1 MRAQPFDDYRPLLI
15 AFNLATQ
22 RGDASQGAGTIG
34 PRRKVVEA
42 RATRGKRSQH
52 RIAMRYGL
60 VARHAQASQNVARR
74 PHHHRL
80 CVRTHH
86 FRLYYILLSTNA
98 ARTRRTRYNSARV
111 LRLDNKAIAHIFY
124 ETADLM
130 EVNGDD
136 SFRIRSY
143 RRAAEALEGHPQQV
157 SDLMDEPK
165 KLLAIPGIGKG
176 MAANIQELN
185 REGKLT
191 PHQELLKKYRPSM
204 LELLKIQGLGPKTIA
219 MLWSAFQVSDLAGVE
234 QLARDGK
241 LRELPRM
248 SEKTEQ
254 KILKAIEDYRR
265 ISGRFLLDEAD
276 RTAEKLTEHL
286 RHIQGIDKITPAGSL
301 RRGRETVGDLDV
313 LVTGPCCV
321 DDQQRADLIEEILRF
336 PGIVQV
342 LAKGDN
348 KVSFKLRNGLQVDVR
363 TLSPDTY
370 GAALQYFTG
379 SKNHNVTLRQRAL
392 KLGFTLSEY
401 GLFRLDDNQ
410 RVAGATEEE
419 IYGKLNLDCIPP
431 EMRENC
437 GEIEAAAEHK
447 LPRLITIDDI
457 RGEVHMHTVET
468 DGRNTIAEM
477 AEAAKARGYQYIAIT
492 DHSKNLAF
500 ANGLDDKRAVE
511 HIARIHAANDQTE
524 GITIMAGIEVD
535 ILADGA
541 LDLSDSVLEQM
552 DVVVA
557 SVHSAFNQESGQMT
571 DRLLQAIGNGNVSIL
586 GHPTGRLLLR
596 RDAYPFN
603 MDAVLK
609 TALQNKVAMELN
621 AYPDRLDLNDVH
633 LRMARE
639 HGVKVVINTDA
650 HHTTHFE
657 KIKYGILQARR
668 AWLTPADVLNTLP
681 EKEFRQAMKRL

>member
-1 MRAQPFDDYRPLLI
+1 
-15 AFNLATQ
+15 
-22 RGDASQGAGTIG
+22 
-34 PRRKVVEA
+34 
-42 RATRGKRSQH
+42 
-52 RIAMRYGL
+52 
-60 VARHAQASQNVARR
+60 
-74 PHHHRL
+74 
-80 CVRTHH
+80 
-86 FRLYYILLSTNA
+86 
-98 ARTRRTRYNSARV
+98 
-111 LRLDNKAIAHIFY
+111 LDNKAIAHVFY

-157 SDLMDEPK
+157 SELLDEPK
-165 KLLAIPGIGKG
+165 KLLGIPGIGKG
-176 MAANIQELN
+176 MAANIQELC
-185 REGKLT
+185 REGKLSQ
-191 PHQELLKKYRPSM
+191 HQELLQKYRPSM

-219 MLWSAFQVSDLAGVE
+219 LLWSAFQVSDLAGVE

-248 SEKTEQ
+248 SEKSEQ

-286 RHIQGIDKITPAGSL
+286 QQVEGIEKITPAGSL

-313 LVTGPCCV
+313 LITGPCCMNE
-321 DDQQRADLIEEILRF
+321 QQRAALIEEILRF

-348 KVSFKLRNGLQVDVR
+348 KVSFKLRSGMQVDVR
-363 TLSPDTY
+363 MLPAESY
-370 GAALQYFTG
+370 GAAMQYFTG

-392 KLGFTLSEY
+392 KMGFTLNEY
-401 GLFRLDDNQ
+401 GLSRLDDNH
-410 RVAGATEEE
+410 RVAGTTEEE
-419 IYGKLNLDCIPP
+419 IYNTLNLDFIPP
-431 EMRENC
+431 ELRESC
-437 GEIEAAAEHK
+437 GEIEAAAEHR
-447 LPRLITIDDI
+447 LPKLITVEEL

-468 DGRNTIAEM
+468 DGRCTIDEM
-477 AEAAKARGYQYIAIT
+477 AQAARQRGYQYIAIT

-511 HIARIHAANDQTE
+511 HIARIRAANEQTE

-535 ILADGA
+535 ILADGT
-541 LDLSDSVLEQM
+541 LDLSDAVLELM

-557 SVHSAFNQESGQMT
+557 SVHSAFNQEPGQMT
-571 DRLLQAIGNGNVSIL
+571 DRLLRAIDNQNVSIL

-596 RDAYPFN
+596 RDAYQFD
-603 MDAVLK
+603 MDAILK
-609 TALQNKVAMELN
+609 AALKNKVAMELN

-639 HGVKVVINTDA
+639 RGVKIVINTDA
-650 HHTTHFE
+650 HHTSHFE

-668 AWLTPADVLNTLP
+668 AWLTAADVLNTLP
-681 EKEFRQAMKRL
+681 EKEFRQAMKH